1 MSEPMFD
8 AFTGKPLKSD
18 PGAEAQ
24 FNSHTGPDPVPSSDA
39 SKAVTAGLGSTM
51 MGSDVTPEP
60 VEPKDDGDDDDK
72 PSSVIGSDVPP
83 FGSPIPKSS
92 APSPF
97 DGPMVDAPIGAN
109 DGSISAEVETL
120 IRETHTMVT
129 EVHAFVAQLL
139 EQVPTLVAAVES
151 SPLGGM
157 LGGLF
162 GKGK

>member
-24 FNSHTGPDPVPSSDA
+24 FNSHTGPAVDEPVA
-39 SKAVTAGLGSTM
+39 
-51 MGSDVTPEP
+51 EP

-83 FGSPIPKSS
+83 FGSPVPPF
-92 APSPF
+92 APPPF
-97 DGPMVDAPIGAN
+97 DKPMIDAPIGAN

-162 GKGK
+162 GKSK

>member
-1 MSEPMFD
+1 MTEPTFD

-24 FNSHTGPDPVPSSDA
+24 FNAHTGPDPVA
-39 SKAVTAGLGSTM
+39 
-51 MGSDVTPEP
+51 EP

-83 FGSPIPKSS
+83 FGSPVPVSPFSS
-92 APSPF
+92 PSPI
-97 DGPMVDAPIGAN
+97 DAPVGAS
-109 DGSISAEVETL
+109 DGSISSEVETL

-129 EVHAFVAQLL
+129 EVHAFVAQIL
-139 EQVPTLVAAVES
+139 EQVPALVAAVEA

-162 GKGK
+162 GKAK

>member
-1 MSEPMFD
+1 MSTEPMFD

-24 FNSHTGPDPVPSSDA
+24 FNSHTGSEPASGVVVDA
-39 SKAVTAGLGSTM
+39 PPLAPPPFV
-51 MGSDVTPEP
+51 PEP
-60 VEPKDDGDDDDK
+60 WDAMSEP
-72 PSSVIGSDVPP
+72 PPSVIGSDVPP
-83 FGSPIPKSS
+83 FGSPVPENNPPAK
-92 APSPF
+92 
-97 DGPMVDAPIGAN
+97 VDT
-109 DGSISAEVETL
+109 SISSEVETL

-162 GKGK
+162 CKK

>member
-39 SKAVTAGLGSTM
+39 SKAVTAGLGSPM
-51 MGSDVTPEP
+51 MGSDAPP

-72 PSSVIGSDVPP
+72 PAAVIGSDVPP
-83 FGSPIPKSS
+83 FGSAVPPF
-92 APSPF
+92 APPPF
-97 DGPMVDAPIGAN
+97 DKPMIDAPIGAN

-162 GKGK
+162 GKSK

>member
-24 FNSHTGPDPVPSSDA
+24 FNSHTGPDPVPSTDA
-39 SKAVTAGLGSTM
+39 SKDVKAGLATFNPASPP
-51 MGSDVTPEP
+51 VVPEP
-60 VEPKDDGDDDDK
+60 WDVMSEP

-83 FGSPIPKSS
+83 FGSPVPENNPPVK
-92 APSPF
+92 
-97 DGPMVDAPIGAN
+97 VDT
-109 DGSISAEVETL
+109 SISSDVETL

>member
-1 MSEPMFD
+1 MSSPEPTFD

-39 SKAVTAGLGSTM
+39 AKAVTAGL
-51 MGSDVTPEP
+51 DAPAEP
-60 VEPKDDGDDDDK
+60 WKGVP
-72 PSSVIGSDVPP
+72 VAGSDVPP
-83 FGSPIPKSS
+83 VAGSDVPPVVVSDAPPFGSPVPPFGGPVPENNPPVTVDS
-92 APSPF
+92 PSIAS
-97 DGPMVDAPIGAN
+97 D
-109 DGSISAEVETL
+109 VETL

-162 GKGK
+162 GKSK

>member
-1 MSEPMFD
+1 MTEPTFD

-24 FNSHTGPDPVPSSDA
+24 FNAHTGPPVAESVA
-39 SKAVTAGLGSTM
+39 
-51 MGSDVTPEP
+51 EP
-60 VEPKDDGDDDDK
+60 VEPKDDGDDDK

-83 FGSPIPKSS
+83 FGSPVPVSPFSS
-92 APSPF
+92 PSPI
-97 DGPMVDAPIGAN
+97 DAPVGSN

-139 EQVPTLVAAVES
+139 EQVPALVAAVES

>member
-39 SKAVTAGLGSTM
+39 PKDAGLGSTM
-51 MGSDVTPEP
+51 
-60 VEPKDDGDDDDK
+60 
-72 PSSVIGSDVPP
+72 IGSDVPP
-83 FGSPIPKSS
+83 FGSPVPESS

-97 DGPMVDAPIGAN
+97 DGPMIEAPIGAN

>member
-24 FNSHTGPDPVPSSDA
+24 FNSHTGPDPVPSTDA
-39 SKAVTAGLGSTM
+39 SKDVKAGLATFNPASPP
-51 MGSDVTPEP
+51 VVPEP
-60 VEPKDDGDDDDK
+60 WDVMSEP

-83 FGSPIPKSS
+83 FGSPIP
-92 APSPF
+92 
-97 DGPMVDAPIGAN
+97 DAPIGPN

>member
-1 MSEPMFD
+1 MTEPTFD

-18 PGAEAQ
+18 PTAEAQ
-24 FNSHTGPDPVPSSDA
+24 FNSHTGPPVAEPVA
-39 SKAVTAGLGSTM
+39 
-51 MGSDVTPEP
+51 EP

-72 PSSVIGSDVPP
+72 PGTMIGSDVPP
-83 FGSPIPKSS
+83 FGSPVPKLS

-157 LGGLF
+157 LGNLF